1 MKKWH
6 QMVRQAIMEEKNLET
21 LARIRESLYVDLNPT
36 HQHPKLV
43 RLVEKRMNTLLRLA
57 IRKKSGQT

>member
-6 QMVRQAIMEEKNLET
+6 QMVRQAVMNEKNLET
-21 LARIRESLYVDLNPT
+21 LAGIRESLYVDPNPT
-36 HQHPKLV
+36 LQHPKLL

-57 IRKKSGQT
+57 IRNKSGQT